1 MRAPLP
7 VTLCYK
13 LSIVPLQEEVLM
25 RKLARRLRAI
35 QPELFHPPHQ
45 IPSWQKLPREIKQK
59 TVELL
64 AQLLREHRKR
74 ILAYQHG
81 KERGDE

>member
-1 MRAPLP
+1 MRARLP
-7 VTLCYK
+7 APLCYK
-13 LSIVPLQEEVLM
+13 VSIVPLQEEVLM
-25 RKLARRLRAI
+25 RKLTGRLRAT
-35 QPELFHPPHQ
+35 QKELFHPPHQ
-45 IPSWQKLPREIKQK
+45 IPNWQNLPREIKHK

-64 AQLLREHRKR
+64 AQLLCERRKR

>member
-1 MRAPLP
+1 MRAHLP
-7 VTLCYK
+7 APLCYK
-13 LSIVPLQEEVLM
+13 VSIVSLQEEVLM
-25 RKLARRLRAI
+25 RKLTGRLRAT
-35 QPELFHPPHQ
+35 QKELFHPPHQ
-45 IPSWQKLPREIKQK
+45 IPNWQNLPREIKHK

-64 AQLLREHRKR
+64 AQLLRERRKR

>member
-1 MRAPLP
+1 MRARLSAL
-7 VTLCYK
+7 LCYK
-13 LSIVPLQEEVLM
+13 VSIVPLQEEVLM
-25 RKLARRLRAI
+25 RKLTGRPRAT
-35 QPELFHPPHQ
+35 QKELFHPPHQ
-45 IPSWQKLPREIKQK
+45 IPNWQNLPREIKHK

-64 AQLLREHRKR
+64 AQLLRERRKR

>member
-7 VTLCYK
+7 APLCYK

-25 RKLARRLRAI
+25 RKLGLRAI
-35 QPELFHPPHQ
+35 QQELFHPPHQ
-45 IPSWQKLPREIKQK
+45 IPNWQKLPREIKHK

-64 AQLLREHRKR
+64 AQLLRAHRKR

-81 KERGDE
+81 KESGDE

>member
-1 MRAPLP
+1 MQDWVQL
-7 VTLCYK
+7 
-13 LSIVPLQEEVLM
+13 IEE
-25 RKLARRLRAI
+25 
-35 QPELFHPPHQ
+35 
-45 IPSWQKLPREIKQK
+45 KLPREIKQK

-81 KERGDE
+81 KERGDEPPAVPHEFENWRLPKRKGRRKEISSW

>member
-25 RKLARRLRAI
+25 RKLARRLRAT
-35 QPELFHPPHQ
+35 QQELFHPPHQ
-45 IPSWQKLPREIKQK
+45 IPNWQKLPREIKYK
-59 TVELL
+59 TVKLL
-64 AQLLREHRKR
+64 TQLLREHRKR
-74 ILAYQHG
+74 NLAYQHG